1 MSIFE
6 AVGAVAKNGLSLKPN
21 HHNQVKLVQIR
32 DKFCRHMQLKP
43 EFATQSFNYNLCNGS
58 ERLVLK
64 EGDGDEGAVDDD
76 GHDEDEDKTD
86 LE

>member
-1 MSIFE
+1 M
-6 AVGAVAKNGLSLKPN
+6 VVAALNRKW
-21 HHNQVKLVQIR
+21 QR
-32 DKFCRHMQLKP
+32 D
-43 EFATQSFNYNLCNGS
+43 FNSDLCNGS

-76 GHDEDEDKTD
+76 GHDEDEDKTY